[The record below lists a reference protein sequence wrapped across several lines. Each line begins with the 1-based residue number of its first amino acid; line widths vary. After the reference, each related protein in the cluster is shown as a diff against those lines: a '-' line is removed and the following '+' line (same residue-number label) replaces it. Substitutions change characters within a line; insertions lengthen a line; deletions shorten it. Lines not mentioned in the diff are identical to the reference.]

1 MKTGTPPVDGR
12 SLDYSKMN
20 EEKKVTRDL
29 ISFHTL
35 MLLHRLFIKG
45 LVT

>member
-1 MKTGTPPVDGR
+1 MKTGTPPRVDGR

-20 EEKKVTRDL
+20 EEKVTRDL